1 MWHYSEYC
9 KAILNLLT
17 FFIVSDSREWNLLFL
32 GKMPDSYEWSD
43 GDKDAIEDANEV
55 WELAMQKDKRPTFCF
70 GINTS
75 LMMKHSPKETL
86 QLTWRIFI
94 HHVFSCV
101 ISVITQQFVK
111 NI

>member
-1 MWHYSEYC
+1 ME
-9 KAILNLLT
+9 
-17 FFIVSDSREWNLLFL
+17 RMNLLFL

-75 LMMKHSPKETL
+75 FLEE
-86 QLTWRIFI
+86 
-94 HHVFSCV
+94 
-101 ISVITQQFVK
+101 FVR
-111 NI
+111 